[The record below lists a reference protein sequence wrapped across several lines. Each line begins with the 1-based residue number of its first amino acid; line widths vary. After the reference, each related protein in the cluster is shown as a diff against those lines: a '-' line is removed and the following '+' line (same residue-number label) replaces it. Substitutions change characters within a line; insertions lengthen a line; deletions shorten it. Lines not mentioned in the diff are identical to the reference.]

1 VRAEG
6 GHLLESGILP
16 RVALYLAAQLT
27 CALLAAYGFVRS
39 DRRASR
45 FALILCFLGLF
56 LVQLARTMQLLS
68 FTGAPRPLP
77 ASLALA
83 GLVAAAAGGGE
94 FVAHLARRRGHSRA
108 GWVGLALALAVNLA
122 AQPFLALPSVDRV
135 VPAAPALAVLALA
148 AGMLARRRLLF
159 PGLDRMVL
167 EASVPE
173 SGGSIVVFG
182 ADGRFIDTGSGG
194 PAALLARGGRGSIA
208 AFLALV
214 HRRLASGSFFSA
226 GEIEGLGADEPGRE
240 IALDLPG
247 GIVHFLVFANP
258 VREGQGPRLG
268 VVFGFYDI
276 SRQKRIEAELAASN
290 TELDAKN
297 AQLRGYLAVAGE
309 LEEERER
316 RKVAEEIHR
325 TLGTRIAG
333 LHAAVREGGTG
344 GPAALEELLA
354 GCRGV
359 IGEIRSTVR
368 SLDPDRGRGGGPP

>member
-1 VRAEG
+1 MQRG

-16 RVALYLAAQLT
+16 RVALYLAAQLS
-27 CALLAAYGFVRS
+27 CALLAAYGFVRG

-45 FALILCFLGLF
+45 LALILCFLGLF
-56 LVQLARTMQLLS
+56 LLMLARTMQLVS
-68 FTGAPRPLP
+68 FTDAHQARHDL
-77 ASLALA
+77 LALA
-83 GLVAAAAGGGE
+83 GLATAAVGGGG
-94 FVAHLARRRGHSRA
+94 FVVHLARRRGHSRA
-108 GWVGLALALAVNLA
+108 GWVGLSLALAVSLA
-122 AQPFLALPSVDRV
+122 AQPLLALPSVDRV
-135 VPAAPALAVLALA
+135 VPAAPALAVLALSA
-148 AGMLARRRLLF
+148 WMLARRRLLF

-173 SGGSIVVFG
+173 SGGGIVVFG

-194 PAALLARGGRGSIA
+194 PAALLARDGRESIE

-214 HRRLASGSFFSA
+214 QRRLVSGRFFSA

-240 IALDLPG
+240 IALDLLG
-247 GIVHFLVFANP
+247 GTAHFLVFANP

-316 RKVAEEIHR
+316 RKMAEEIHR
-325 TLGTRIAG
+325 TLGARIAG
-333 LHAAVREGGTG
+333 LHAAVREGGGEDPT
-344 GPAALEELLA
+344 ALEELLA

-368 SLDPDRGRGGGPP
+368 TLDPDRGRGGGPS